1 MKRYVQEMI
10 NDFYRDYK
18 EKCKENPTLLPA
30 GFVDMMHRKVELPYK
45 NGLIIE
51 REAVKSLMEIWD
63 SLDDWIWKHMGEY
76 AIKL

>member
-18 EKCKENPTLLPA
+18 EKCKENPTLLPS
-30 GFVDMMHRKVELPYK
+30 GFRDAVYRKVELPYK
-45 NGLIIE
+45 YGGATE
-51 REAVKSLMEIWD
+51 RDAVKKLLEIWD